1 MTFKTK
7 EEIEII
13 KESSQISSEIMKRL
27 KAFVKPGISTKELD
41 EIARNLIL
49 EYKAESAFLNYDGF
63 PAVLCTSVN
72 EVIVHGVPS
81 DYKLKEGDIISLDF
95 GVKYKGYYSDMA
107 FTLPVGKVSEKA
119 NKLIRATQKSLE
131 LAIKV
136 AKPGNRL
143 GDIGFA
149 IQNFLEKEG
158 LHPIRELCG
167 HGIGKNLH
175 EDPQI
180 LNFGKKGEGLEI
192 KEGMVFCIE
201 PMASI
206 GDWRIKKAK
215 DGYGWQT
222 KDGSLSAHFE
232 HTVAVFKNK
241 AQNLTYF

>member
-1 MTFKTK
+1 MILKTK

-27 KAFVKPGISTKELD
+27 KAFVKPGILTKELD
-41 EIARNLIL
+41 EVARNLIS
-49 EYKAESAFLNYDGF
+49 EYKVESAFLNYDSF

-107 FTLPVGKVSEKA
+107 FTLPVGKVSEEA
-119 NKLIRATQKSLE
+119 NKLIRATKKSLE

-143 GDIGFA
+143 GDIGFT

-158 LHPIRELCG
+158 FHPIKELCG
-167 HGIGKNLH
+167 HGIGKDLH

-180 LNFGKKGEGLEI
+180 LNFGKRGEGLEI

-215 DGYGWQT
+215 DNYGWQT
-222 KDGSLSAHFE
+222 RDGSLSAHFE

>member
-1 MTFKTK
+1 MILKTK

-13 KESSQISSEIMKRL
+13 KESSRISSEIMKRL
-27 KAFVKPGISTKELD
+27 KAFVKPGILTKELD
-41 EIARNLIL
+41 EVARNLIS
-49 EYKAESAFLNYDGF
+49 EYKVESAFLNYDSF

-107 FTLPVGKVSEKA
+107 FTLPVGKVSEEA
-119 NKLIRATQKSLE
+119 NKLIRATKESLE

-149 IQNFLEKEG
+149 IQNFLEEEG
-158 LHPIRELCG
+158 FHPIKELCG
-167 HGIGKNLH
+167 HGIGKDLH

-180 LNFGKKGEGLEI
+180 LNFGKRGEGLEI

-222 KDGSLSAHFE
+222 RDGSLSAHFE

>member
-1 MTFKTK
+1 MILKTK

-13 KESSQISSEIMKRL
+13 KESSQISSEIMKKL

-49 EYKAESAFLNYDGF
+49 EYKVESAFVNYDGF

-107 FTLPVGKVSEKA
+107 FTLPVGKISKEA
-119 NKLIRATQKSLE
+119 NKLIIATRKSLE

-143 GDIGFA
+143 GDIGFT

-158 LHPIRELCG
+158 FHPIKELCG
-167 HGIGKNLH
+167 HGIGKDLH

-180 LNFGKKGEGLEI
+180 LNFGKRGEGLEI
-192 KEGMVFCIE
+192 REGMVFCIE

-222 KDGSLSAHFE
+222 RDGSLSAHFE

>member
-72 EVIVHGVPS
+72 EVIVHGIPS

-119 NKLIRATQKSLE
+119 NKLIRATRKSLE

-143 GDIGFA
+143 GDIGFT

-158 LHPIRELCG
+158 FHPIKELCG
-167 HGIGKNLH
+167 HGIGKDLH

-180 LNFGKKGEGLEI
+180 LNFGKRGEGLEI
-192 KEGMVFCIE
+192 REGMVFCIE

-215 DGYGWQT
+215 DGYSWQT